1 MFVRHARPSLS
12 VPRLLPVACCL
23 ALAGGMAAPTP
34 AEAADEPVVL
44 AVVAC
49 DPYADLKKQVRWV
62 GGLVDTP
69 GLDAL
74 VETPLMMATQ
84 FKGLAGLDVNRP
96 AGVVVTAEG
105 PADAP
110 VVRGFVPV
118 KDLKKLLESL
128 APVLGEIQE
137 QDGVKVVTP
146 AGMPPLQIVEKEGW
160 AIVAPQGS
168 PAAPAGLEQQL
179 DPVVKMYSL
188 GVKLFPSRLPD
199 ALRAQLAA
207 VAGQAAAMQ
216 AQDVDAEALT
226 KQLAVVEMF
235 MLGLTL
241 DIENARAFLETRTAM
256 TAGSA
261 EGTVYDAMA
270 QMTPSAPAP
279 ATADG
284 KPAAISGHAAVAIP
298 ESLRKQAAEAVQIP
312 AGDTIGATVAAVL
325 KEILPAMLETG
336 AVDASLTVDTA
347 AANPEAGQTVPP
359 ITACT
364 KLKDGRAVEAALK
377 KALGGPD
384 ALPAGVRVKFDTG
397 KAGAATLHT
406 VEVDLDADPALSQTF
421 GKNLGITLGMTPD
434 RAVVA
439 LGGGAEKRI
448 AALADAATPRENA
461 KPFAGLDVSLVP
473 LLRYSAALP
482 TAAGNPAVVEAINA
496 AVDKAATLPS
506 SALQLL
512 VRPLER
518 GMAMRLSADAGAIRL
533 LKDVFTL
540 TARPAGPGAVQPGL
554 GRRPPRPNAIPLPDL
569 AP

>member
-1 MFVRHARPSLS
+1 MSVRPLACFAVVAVSLAFAS
-12 VPRLLPVACCL
+12 GLVSAPPVR
-23 ALAGGMAAPTP
+23 
-34 AEAADEPVVL
+34 AADEPVVL

-62 GGLVDTP
+62 GGLVDQP

-84 FKGLAGLDVNRP
+84 FKGLAGLDVGRP

-105 PADAP
+105 PAAAP

-118 KDLKKLLESL
+118 KDLKKLIESL
-128 APVLGEIQE
+128 APVLGDVEDR
-137 QDGVKVVTP
+137 DGVKTFMP
-146 AGMPPLQIVEKEGW
+146 NGMPPLQIVEKEGW
-160 AIVAPQGS
+160 AIVSLQGM

-179 DPVVKMYSL
+179 DPVVKMFSV
-188 GVKLFPSRLPD
+188 GAKLFPSRLPEQ
-199 ALRAQLAA
+199 LQAQFA
-207 VAGQAAAMQ
+207 VLGQAAAMQ
-216 AQDVDAEALT
+216 GQNVDAEALT
-226 KQLAVVEMF
+226 RQIAALETL

-241 DIENARAFLETRTAM
+241 DIENARAFVELRQSM

-261 EGTVYDAMA
+261 EGKLFDDMA
-270 QMTPSAPAP
+270 QATPTAPTP

-284 KPAAISGHAAVAIP
+284 KLAAISGHAAVAIP
-298 ESLRKQAAEAVQIP
+298 ESLRKDAAAALELP
-312 AGDTIGATVAAVL
+312 AADPVGTALVAVL
-325 KEILPAMLETG
+325 RQIVPSMLDTG
-336 AVDASLTVDTA
+336 AIDASLTVDTA
-347 AANPEAGQTVPP
+347 AANPEAGQPVPAV
-359 ITACT
+359 TACM
-364 KLKDGRAVEAALK
+364 KLKDGRAVEAAVK
-377 KALGGPD
+377 KALGAAD
-384 ALPAGVRVKFDTG
+384 ALPAGVSVRFDTG

-406 VEVDLDADPALSQTF
+406 VEVDLSADRALSEML

-434 RAVVA
+434 RAIVA

-448 AALADAATPRENA
+448 AALTDAAPPGERA

-482 TAAGNPAVVEAINA
+482 TAAGNPAALEALNA
-496 AVDKAATLPS
+496 ALDKAATLPS

-518 GMAMRLSADAGAIRL
+518 GMALRLSADAGAIRL
-533 LKDVFTL
+533 LKEVFTMQ
-540 TARPAGPGAVQPGL
+540 AVSPAPVQPGL
-554 GRRPPRPNAIPLPDL
+554 GRRPPKPNAIPLPEL

>member
-1 MFVRHARPSLS
+1 MSVRPLACFAVVAVSLAFAS
-12 VPRLLPVACCL
+12 GLVSAPPVR
-23 ALAGGMAAPTP
+23 
-34 AEAADEPVVL
+34 AADEPVVL

-62 GGLVDTP
+62 GGLVDQP

-84 FKGLAGLDVNRP
+84 FKGLAGLDVGRP

-105 PADAP
+105 PAAAP

-118 KDLKKLLESL
+118 KDLKKLIESL
-128 APVLGEIQE
+128 APVLGDVEDR
-137 QDGVKVVTP
+137 DGVKTFMP
-146 AGMPPLQIVEKEGW
+146 NGMPPLQIVEKEGW
-160 AIVAPQGS
+160 AIVSLQGM

-179 DPVVKMYSL
+179 DPVVKMFSV
-188 GVKLFPSRLPD
+188 GAKLFPSRLPEQ
-199 ALRAQLAA
+199 LQAQFA
-207 VAGQAAAMQ
+207 VLGQAAAMQ
-216 AQDVDAEALT
+216 GQNVDAEALT
-226 KQLAVVEMF
+226 RQIAALETL

-241 DIENARAFLETRTAM
+241 DIENARAFVELRQSM

-261 EGTVYDAMA
+261 EGKLFDDMA
-270 QMTPSAPAP
+270 QATPTAPTP

-284 KPAAISGHAAVAIP
+284 KLAAISGHAAVAIP
-298 ESLRKQAAEAVQIP
+298 ESLRKDAAAALELP
-312 AGDTIGATVAAVL
+312 AADPVGTALVAVL
-325 KEILPAMLETG
+325 RQIVPSMLDTG
-336 AVDASLTVDTA
+336 AIDASLTVDTA
-347 AANPEAGQTVPP
+347 AANPEAGQPVPAV
-359 ITACT
+359 TACM
-364 KLKDGRAVEAALK
+364 KLKDGRAVEAAVK
-377 KALGGPD
+377 KALGAAD
-384 ALPAGVRVKFDTG
+384 ALPAGVSVRFDTG

-406 VEVDLDADPALSQTF
+406 VEVDLSADRALSEML

-434 RAVVA
+434 RAIVA

-448 AALADAATPRENA
+448 AALTDAAPPGERA

-482 TAAGNPAVVEAINA
+482 TAAGNPAALEALNA
-496 AVDKAATLPS
+496 ALDKAATLPS

-518 GMAMRLSADAGAIRL
+518 GMALRLSADAGAIRL
-533 LKDVFTL
+533 LKEVFTMR
-540 TARPAGPGAVQPGL
+540 AVSRAPVQPGL
-554 GRRPPRPNAIPLPDL
+554 GRRPPKPNAIPLPEL

>member
-1 MFVRHARPSLS
+1 MSVR
-12 VPRLLPVACCL
+12 LPACVALVASCL
-23 ALAGGMAAPTP
+23 AFASGLVSAPR
-34 AEAADEPVVL
+34 ARAADEPVVL

-62 GGLVDTP
+62 GGLVDQP

-84 FKGLAGLDVNRP
+84 FKGLTGLDVGRP

-105 PADAP
+105 PAAAP

-118 KDLKKLLESL
+118 KDLTKLLESL
-128 APVLGEIQE
+128 APVLGDVEE
-137 QDGVKVVTP
+137 RNGVKTFMP
-146 AGMPPLQIVEKEGW
+146 NGMPPLQIVEKEGW
-160 AIVAPQGS
+160 AIVSLQGMPAP
-168 PAAPAGLEQQL
+168 AAGLEQQL
-179 DPVVKMYSL
+179 DPVVKMFSV
-188 GVKLFPSRLPD
+188 GAKLFPSRLPEQ
-199 ALRAQLAA
+199 LQAQLQA
-207 VAGQAAAMQ
+207 VLGTAAAMQ
-216 AQDVDAEALT
+216 GQNVDGETLTRQIAALET
-226 KQLAVVEMF
+226 L

-241 DIENARAFLETRTAM
+241 DIEKAKAFLEMRQVM
-256 TAGSA
+256 KAGSA
-261 EGTVYDAMA
+261 EGKLFDDMA
-270 QMTPSAPAP
+270 QATLTAPAP

-284 KPAAISGHAAVAIP
+284 KPAAVSGHAAVAIP
-298 ESLRKQAAEAVQIP
+298 ESLRKDAAAALELP
-312 AGDTIGATVAAVL
+312 ATDPVGTALVAVL
-325 KEILPAMLETG
+325 RQILPAMLDTG
-336 AVDASLTVDTA
+336 ALDASLTIDTA
-347 AANPEAGQTVPP
+347 AANPEAGQPVPAV
-359 ITACT
+359 TACM

-377 KALGGPD
+377 KALGAAD
-384 ALPAGVRVKFDTG
+384 ALPAGVSVKFDTG

-406 VEVDLDADPALSQTF
+406 VEVDLSADRALSEML

-448 AALADAATPRENA
+448 AALAEAAPPGETA

-482 TAAGNPAVVEAINA
+482 TAAGNPAAVEAINA
-496 AVDKAATLPS
+496 AVDKAAALPAS
-506 SALQLL
+506 SLQLL

-518 GMAMRLSADAGAIRL
+518 GMALRLSADAGAIRL
-533 LKDVFTL
+533 IKEVGTMQ
-540 TARPAGPGAVQPGL
+540 AVSPAPVQPGL